1 MQRKEI
7 AMEGENAI
15 ELKNI
20 IYDYEKVSQEIS
32 KRTGLSLEIVEKVLD
47 IECEVMREL
56 GIVTECEG

>member
-1 MQRKEI
+1 
-7 AMEGENAI
+7 MEGENAI

-56 GIVTECEG
+56 GIVTECEE